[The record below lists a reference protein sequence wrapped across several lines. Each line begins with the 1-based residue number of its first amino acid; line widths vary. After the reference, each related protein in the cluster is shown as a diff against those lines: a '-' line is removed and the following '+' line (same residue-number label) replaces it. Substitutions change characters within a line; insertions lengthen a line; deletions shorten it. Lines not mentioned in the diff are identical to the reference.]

1 MNSTDNKENSK
12 NEIVNAIESLGYTI
26 QATSQ
31 RDRKNRLYLVEDSFR
46 VAHIDFPSNVE
57 SISKVRAKLAGELTF
72 RDNTYLSNAVNT
84 IYAAALAHSMANDRV
99 APETIN
105 SLVAKLPEHLKNEF
119 NTRLDNFGAKAE
131 QELKAQSEPEHF
143 YLIRSSI
150 KSPRDNSI
158 TSFTNEFVGTA
169 AGLEEYRQDVQRRY
183 SNHKPEYRPV
193 WNEVEKFAPEFRDTH
208 REIDKILNAYKNNTG
223 DKGVM
228 LQTLK
233 SFDNQAL
240 NVLESRLKE
249 NGIAPEK
256 FKKDFL
262 EPSTSKQSLE
272 NNEDFKNKRNKPKI

>member
-1 MNSTDNKENSK
+1 MDSNKKNSNGKDNLINK
-12 NEIVNAIESLGYTI
+12 IESLGYTI
-26 QATSQ
+26 HATRQ
-31 RDRKNRLYLVEDSFR
+31 KDNKNRLYLVEDSFR
-46 VAHIDFPSNVE
+46 VAHVDFPSNVE
-57 SISKVRAKLAGELTF
+57 AISKVRAKLAGESSF

-84 IYAAALAHSMANDRV
+84 IYAAALAHSMANDRL

-119 NTRLDNFGAKAE
+119 NTRLDNFGAKTE
-131 QELKAQSEPEHF
+131 QELKAQPEPEHF

-150 KSPRDNSI
+150 KSPRDNSV

-208 REIDKILNAYKNNTG
+208 REIDKILNAYKNDTG
-223 DKGVM
+223 DKGLI

-240 NVLESRLKE
+240 KVLESRLKE
-249 NGIAPEK
+249 NDISPEK
-256 FKKDFL
+256 FQRDFMQP
-262 EPSTSKQSLE
+262 EHNKQE
-272 NNEDFKNKRNKPKI
+272 VKNTKNKPKM